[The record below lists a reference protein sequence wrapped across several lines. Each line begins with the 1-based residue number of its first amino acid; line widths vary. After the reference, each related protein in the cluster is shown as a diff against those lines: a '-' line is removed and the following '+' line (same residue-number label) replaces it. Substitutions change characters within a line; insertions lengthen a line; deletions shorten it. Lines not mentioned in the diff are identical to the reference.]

1 MKLSTHWRVALGVLA
16 VVCLVVWRLR
26 PKETVVDTV
35 LAVRGPLRETVNEQ
49 GETRVHDRYVVAAP
63 ITGRLDRVLLRA
75 GDPVRRGAVVAWVE
89 PAPLDARTRQQAAAQ
104 VGAAEDG
111 LRGAQAVVRAAQ
123 AALEQ
128 AGRARLRAD
137 SLYAHG
143 HLSSAQRE
151 EAELLETTRRRELD
165 AAAARAETAA
175 HDLERARATLIA
187 AGSEE
192 SCQPCDRTP
201 IRAPVDGRVLRL
213 LEESA
218 RILSAGTPILEVGD
232 PSRLEVVTDLL
243 STDAVNVQAG
253 DTVLIEDW
261 GGGHTLRGRVRIV
274 EPSGFTKISA
284 LGVEEQRVNVVADLV
299 DEPGPLGD
307 RYRVEVRVV
316 IWGAADVLKVPLS
329 ALIRRGEDWAAMV
342 VEDGRA
348 RLRPLTLGH
357 RGEFEVEVLG
367 GLEAGE
373 EVIRFPSDLIRDGA
387 RVRAR
392 SPEATAR

>member
-1 MKLSTHWRVALGVLA
+1 VAA
-16 VVCLVVWRLR
+16 A
-26 PKETVVDTV
+26 PEETVVDTV

-165 AAAARAETAA
+165 AAGARAETAA

>member
-1 MKLSTHWRVALGVLA
+1 MKLSTRWRVALGVLA
-16 VVCLVVWRLR
+16 ILLLVVWRLR
-26 PKETVVDTV
+26 PKEIVVDTV
-35 LAVRGPLRETVNEQ
+35 EASRGPLRETVNEQ

-75 GDPVRRGAVVAWVE
+75 GDPVRRGAVVAWLE

-104 VGAAEDG
+104 VAGAEDA
-111 LRGAQAVVRAAQ
+111 LRAAQAVVRAAQ
-123 AALEQ
+123 AALDQ
-128 AGRARLRAD
+128 AARARLRAD
-137 SLYAHG
+137 SLAAAG

-165 AAAARAETAA
+165 AASARAETAA

-187 AGSEE
+187 ASSEE
-192 SCQPCDRTP
+192 SCRQCDRTP

-213 LEESA
+213 LEESE
-218 RILSAGTPILEVGD
+218 RIVAAGTPVLEVGN

-243 STDAVNVQAG
+243 STDAVNVRTG

-284 LGVEEQRVNVVADLV
+284 LGVEEQRVNVIADLV
-299 DEPGPLGD
+299 GEPGPLGD

-316 IWGAADVLKVPLS
+316 MWGAADVLKIPLS
-329 ALIRRGEDWAAMV
+329 ALIRRGQDWAVMV
-342 VEDGRA
+342 ARDGRA

-357 RGEFEVEVLG
+357 RGEFEVEVLQ

-373 EVIRFPSDLIRDGA
+373 EVIRFPSDLIRDRT

-392 SPEATAR
+392 PPEATSR